1 MQYLVFFT
9 VLIFISGLSSWISG
23 TAEMTPE
30 VRKNLPPEDIE
41 SIHEELKQRRYWG
54 QLLMIISM
62 FPVMIYLCFYL

>member
-1 MQYLVFFT
+1 VQYLVFFT

-62 FPVMIYLCFYL
+62 FPVMTYLCFYL